1 MSDEEIIKYLKEKPL
16 NRFIILSTLLEDDT
30 ISIAE
35 LVKQK
40 EDSLKKTA
48 GEKTEE
54 LANACALV
62 VRYKDKI
69 NTKTVKADAQK
80 FLDNCSY
87 TGIAGYG
94 KHK

>member
-1 MSDEEIIKYLKEKPL
+1 MDRYV
-16 NRFIILSTLLEDDT
+16 ILATLLEDDT

-35 LVKQK
+35 LVKLK
-40 EDSLKKTA
+40 EDSLKKIT

-62 VRYKDKI
+62 IRYKDKI
-69 NTKTVKADAQK
+69 NTNTVDADAQS
-80 FLDNCSY
+80 FLENCSY
-87 TGIAGYG
+87 TGYAGYG